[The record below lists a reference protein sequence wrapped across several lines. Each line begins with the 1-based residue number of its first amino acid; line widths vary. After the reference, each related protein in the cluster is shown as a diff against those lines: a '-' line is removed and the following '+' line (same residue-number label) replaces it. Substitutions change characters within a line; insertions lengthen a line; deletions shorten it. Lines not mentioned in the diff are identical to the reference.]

1 MKTLAKQITSHSSY
15 SRVVEWGKLI
25 SITGSAQIAIQALSL
40 LSGIFVIRLLPT
52 KEYALYT
59 LANTMLGTITVI
71 ADGGIATGVMTLGGK
86 VWQSEEQLG
95 AVIATGLDLRKRFAA
110 IVLLFA
116 VPILLYLLYHHSH
129 NWLLSGLIVA
139 SLIPAFFSAL
149 SGTLLEIAP
158 RLHQDIKSLQKI
170 EVGASLG
177 RLLLM
182 VATLFFFPFASI
194 AILSAGLPQI
204 LANRQLRKI
213 STIYASWSQPPVA
226 AIQKEIM
233 PIVKRV
239 LPGALYY
246 CVSGQITIWLISFYG
261 STESVAQIGALGR
274 LTMILN
280 VFSTICSTLII
291 PRFARLQFNKKLVFN
306 RFIQVQLIILIV
318 TGVAV
323 GFITLFPSQALL
335 ILGKNYSSLTTEIIL
350 MTMGSCLSMAGGI
363 TYSMSVARGW
373 VLPPAVNIGV
383 NILTQVILLY
393 FLDLSKVKNVIV
405 FSITNSGVAY
415 FILLVYFILK
425 VSSQKNSN
433 THS

>member
-15 SRVVEWGKLI
+15 GRVLEWGKLI

-86 VWQSEEQLG
+86 VWQSQEQLG

-170 EVGASLG
+170 EVGASVG

-204 LANRQLRKI
+204 LANQRLRKI
-213 STIYASWSQPPVA
+213 STMYASWSQPPVA

-261 STESVAQIGALGR
+261 STESVAQVGALGR

-280 VFSTICSTLII
+280 VFSTVCSTLVI
-291 PRFARLQFNKKLVFN
+291 PRFARLPFNKKLVFN
-306 RFIQVQLIILIV
+306 RFMQVQFLIFVV
-318 TGVAV
+318 TGVV
-323 GFITLFPSQALL
+323 ISFITLFPSYALL
-335 ILGKNYSSLTTEIIL
+335 LLGKNYANLTSEVIL
-350 MTMGSCLSMAGGI
+350 MTISSCVSMAGGI

-373 VLPPAVNIGV
+373 ILPPILHIGV
-383 NILTQVILLY
+383 NVLSQVVLLY
-393 FLDLSKVKNVIV
+393 FLDLSKVTNIIM
-405 FSITNSGVAY
+405 FSIANSGIAY
-415 FILLVYFILK
+415 FMILVYFIIS
-425 VSSQKNSN
+425 VSNRKS
-433 THS
+433 

>member
-15 SRVVEWGKLI
+15 SRVVEWSKLI

-110 IVLLFA
+110 VVLLFA
-116 VPILLYLLYHHSH
+116 VPVLLYLLYHHSH

-170 EVGASLG
+170 EVGASVG
-177 RLLLM
+177 RLLFM

-213 STIYASWSQPPVA
+213 SAVYASWSQPPVA
-226 AIQKEIM
+226 AIQKDIM

-261 STESVAQIGALGR
+261 STESVAQVGALGR

-280 VFSTICSTLII
+280 VFSTVCYTLIV
-291 PRFARLQFNKKLVFN
+291 PRFARLAADRKLVLS
-306 RFIQVQLIILIV
+306 RFMQVQLLIFGVSGLIIASIS
-318 TGVAV
+318 
-323 GFITLFPSQALL
+323 IFPSQVLL
-335 ILGKNYSSLTTEIIL
+335 LLGKNYSNLTAEIVL
-350 MTMGSCLSMAGGI
+350 MTISGCISMAGGI
-363 TYSMSVARGW
+363 TYSMSVARGKII
-373 VLPPAVNIGV
+373 PPALNISI
-383 NILTQVILLY
+383 NILSQVILIY
-393 FLDLSKVKNVIV
+393 FLDLSKITNIIL
-405 FSITNSGVAY
+405 FSIANSGIAYLLMIIY
-415 FILLVYFILK
+415 FILYTPN
-425 VSSQKNSN
+425 QKS
-433 THS
+433 